1 MIHYAGVTAYNE
13 VQSDTP
19 VAVDNGGSGGTG
31 LTTFL
36 ERRVVV
42 AIREVTRRDLHK
54 GGPPSREGTDRGP
67 SDRLPTR
74 EAAPS
79 PPARF
84 RGAERPPPQAAPGRG
99 TCGCAPRGSNTLPS
113 GMPSGTSPVR
123 APPPPPRPPSSASA
137 RSPGAPRPSAARRW
151 KSMSV
156 CSVRR
161 DRLSERCPV
170 ISGERGRG
178 REERLSAGSVLHV
191 LASGGA
197 ACRCRGGGSGGRGW
211 LAAPPGRAVPRGVG
225 LIAWQVNSAGRPGP
239 GRCD

>member
-67 SDRLPTR
+67 SDRLPAR

-79 PPARF
+79 PPAPSSG
-84 RGAERPPPQAAPGRG
+84 RGATSPTGGPGAVRPGGATPSRLGCRRVPPRFVPPVPRARL
-99 TCGCAPRGSNTLPS
+99 PRG
-113 GMPSGTSPVR
+113 
-123 APPPPPRPPSSASA
+123 AA

-197 ACRCRGGGSGGRGW
+197 ACRYRSGGSGGRGW